1 VTIPFVDEG
10 LLCFLGSDKI
20 IPYSYA
26 ATAQQIANLREH
38 CICMYIVRLNMN
50 WAGDL
55 YDHRS

>member
-1 VTIPFVDEG
+1 LWCD
-10 LLCFLGSDKI
+10 LGGPDG
-20 IPYSYA
+20 YEDFHA
-26 ATAQQIANLREH
+26 ATNEQIANLREH